1 MGDPWVSGV
10 PTVGGTATG
19 SRSVVKVLASVE
31 TLEKADYVTAREGVR
46 IRKRI
51 EKARYLVHF
60 STTGEAACATGAS
73 HSRSAWS

>member
-1 MGDPWVSGV
+1 MRDPWVSGV

-19 SRSVVKVLASVE
+19 SRSVVEVLTSVE

-60 STTGEAACATGAS
+60 DDGGSGMRYRAS
-73 HSRSAWS
+73 RSRSARS